1 MFEWITSTMNSMGY
15 WGIVLLMFLENIFP
29 PVPSELIMPLAGYLS
44 ERGDLSFGWVVAAGT
59 AGSALGALPW
69 FFLARKMG
77 EERLRD
83 WADQHGKWLTLSGKD
98 IDRARHWFDRHGSAA
113 VFFCR
118 LIPGVRTLISLPAGF
133 SKMNLFVFLLYSML
147 GTGLW
152 AGLLAYLGRILG
164 QNYQLVDQYLGPATT
179 IILGG
184 IAAYF
189 IYEIWK
195 RKKEGQGQRERSR
208 APG

>member
-1 MFEWITSTMNSMGY
+1 
-15 WGIVLLMFLENIFP
+15 
-29 PVPSELIMPLAGYLS
+29 MPLAGYLT
-44 ERGDLSFGWVVAAGT
+44 ERGDLSFWWVVAAGT
-59 AGSALGALPW
+59 AGSVLGALPW
-69 FFLARKMG
+69 FYVARLMG

-83 WADQHGKWLTLSGKD
+83 WADKHGQWLTLSGKE
-98 IDRARHWFDRHGSAA
+98 IDRARRWFDRHGSAA

-133 SKMNLFVFLLYSML
+133 SDMNLFVFLLYSVL

-164 QNYQLVDQYLGPATT
+164 QNYQVVDQYMGPATYV
-179 IILGG
+179 ILGG

-195 RKKEGQGQRERSR
+195 RKKEGKGQRERLR